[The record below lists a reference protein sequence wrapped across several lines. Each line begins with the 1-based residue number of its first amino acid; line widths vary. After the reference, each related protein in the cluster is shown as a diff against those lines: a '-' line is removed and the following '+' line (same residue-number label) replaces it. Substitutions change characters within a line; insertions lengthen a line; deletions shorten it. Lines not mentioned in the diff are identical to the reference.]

1 MFKWIKKIYIKRK
14 NGEFLVKEVERS
26 LENILS
32 EFSYPDSDIFIGVRK
47 YLQNMYDNKST
58 PEEIANM
65 KMNLIQKLNDV
76 HDIVKISFTPDY
88 EKYKIK
94 ADKVIEDVK
103 LKVIDIFNTT
113 NEHTQILAVPYEA
126 TLLTSL
132 ERFRSLLA
140 KRHG

>member
-1 MFKWIKKIYIKRK
+1 MIKWIKKIYIKRK
-14 NGEFLVKEVERS
+14 NGEFLLKEVERS

-47 YLQNMYDNKST
+47 YLQNMYDSKTT

-76 HDIVKISFTPDY
+76 YDIVKISFTPDY

-94 ADKVIEDVK
+94 ANKLIEDVK
-103 LKVIDIFNTT
+103 LNVIEVFSTT
-113 NEHTQILAVPYEA
+113 NEFTQILAIPYEA
-126 TLLTSL
+126 SFLTSL